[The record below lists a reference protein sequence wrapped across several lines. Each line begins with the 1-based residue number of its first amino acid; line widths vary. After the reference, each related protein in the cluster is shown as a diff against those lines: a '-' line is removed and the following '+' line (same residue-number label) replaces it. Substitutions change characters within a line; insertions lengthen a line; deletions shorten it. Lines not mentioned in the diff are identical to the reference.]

1 MLACSAGVSRVLRYH
16 IWNHSMGVVQVYV
29 NEITA
34 ACSAG
39 FVSFKYIGITACG
52 VVKDNVLKIKY
63 VNFYKLWQHAVQ
75 VL

>member
-1 MLACSAGVSRVLRYH
+1 M
-16 IWNHSMGVVQVYV
+16 
-29 NEITA
+29 A

-63 VNFYKLWQHAVQ
+63 VNFTNYGSM
-75 VL
+75 

>member
-1 MLACSAGVSRVLRYH
+1 M
-16 IWNHSMGVVQVYV
+16 
-29 NEITA
+29 A

-63 VNFYKLWQHAVQ
+63 VNFYKLWQHVVK